1 MSASKLIVLMAFDEN
16 GDGELIPAFEPKQI
30 ETEER
35 AVREARALATQHAGV
50 IAWARDAD
58 PAVGDYGPPVELF
71 KHGKIPDLE

>member
-16 GDGELIPAFEPKQI
+16 DDGELIPAFEPKQV
-30 ETEER
+30 ETEDR
-35 AVREARALATQHAGV
+35 AVREASALAARHAGV

-58 PAVGDYGPPVELF
+58 PAVGEYGPPVELF

>member
-16 GDGELIPAFEPKQI
+16 DDGELIPAFEPKQV
-30 ETEER
+30 ENEDR
-35 AVREARALATQHAGV
+35 AVREARALASRHTGV

-58 PAVGDYGPPVELF
+58 PAVGEYGPPVELF

>member
-16 GDGELIPAFEPKQI
+16 DDGELIPAIEPKQV
-30 ETEER
+30 ETEDR
-35 AVREARALATQHAGV
+35 AVREARALAARHTGV

-58 PAVGDYGPPVELF
+58 PAVGEYGPPVELF